1 MIHLA
6 FRLGDGSLH
15 HVDIDLNVPSLKTSN
30 IDQYDGGTND
40 YELYLMTK
48 RPVYWREEMA
58 KQESMESVGAM
69 SGVIRSVRFRAI
81 ITPDVVLPSQ
91 VTTLM
96 CIKTVGV
103 KMI

>member
-15 HVDIDLNVPSLKTSN
+15 HVDIDLNVPSVKTSN
-30 IDQYDGGTND
+30 SDEYNGSIRD
-40 YELYLMTK
+40 YERYLMRE

-58 KQESMESVGAM
+58 KQESMTSAQYL
-69 SGVIRSVRFRAI
+69 SGVIRSVRFRA

-96 CIKTVGV
+96 CIRCQNDL
-103 KMI
+103 I

>member
-15 HVDIDLNVPSLKTSN
+15 HVDIDLNVPSVKTSN
-30 IDQYDGGTND
+30 IDQYDGHTWD
-40 YELYLMTK
+40 YELYLMTE

-58 KQESMESVGAM
+58 KQEDMASAQYL
-69 SGVIRSVRFRAI
+69 SGVIRSVRFRA

>member
-15 HVDIDLNVPSLKTSN
+15 HVDIDLNVPSVKTSN
-30 IDQYDGGTND
+30 IDQYNGGTND
-40 YELYLMTK
+40 YKNYLMRE

-58 KQESMESVGAM
+58 KQENMMSASAM
-69 SGVIRSVRFRAI
+69 PGIIRSVRFRA

-91 VTTLM
+91 VTTLLV
-96 CIKTVGV
+96 IIGPADF
-103 KMI
+103 